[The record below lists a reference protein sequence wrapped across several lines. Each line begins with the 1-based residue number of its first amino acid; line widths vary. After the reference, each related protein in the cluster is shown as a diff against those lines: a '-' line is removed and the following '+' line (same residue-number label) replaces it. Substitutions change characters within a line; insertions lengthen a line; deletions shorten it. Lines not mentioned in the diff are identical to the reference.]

1 MCLHLTGPM
10 QLAVCPEQSAIAVIH
25 FKKKKKKGTQQA
37 FKFNL
42 SCESTCQVR
51 AINDSSY
58 Q

>member
-25 FKKKKKKGTQQA
+25 LKKKKGTQQA
-37 FKFNL
+37 FKPNL